1 MYPSYKH
8 KTNQPHGVR
17 SERCATQ
24 RPRGTPR
31 YMSLNRQPSAKSTNC
46 AHGAVDRRG
55 EGRVDSSA
63 AAAGLDGLVSARVAS
78 CDRSADHASFT
89 RSAQPASLT
98 GAGVF
103 TLRARMVGFMMKT
116 IWHWMRLLAYSWR
129 AVGPRRIARQ
139 LFAYSTDAEA
149 RSSDSGF
156 DSTFGTDTTRELT
169 PGEAALPMARRSGA
183 TMYLPS
189 MDCDVSAMLDA
200 LAWPASLV
208 RDATFVD
215 IGSGKGR
222 AVFLAAMRPFREVIG
237 VELSPVLHAVAGEN
251 LTRMRETGAL
261 AAPVRLHHADA
272 TVFAVPGGP
281 LVVYL
286 YHPFRE
292 PIAAKVIDRI
302 VASIAAEP
310 RPVAIL
316 YGHPTLQRSLDED
329 VFARGGVLRRA
340 HVGARETRR
349 FRIGWSI
356 WTNQAWLSEVSAPAW
371 NAHVRAAGALSW

>member
-1 MYPSYKH
+1 
-8 KTNQPHGVR
+8 
-17 SERCATQ
+17 
-24 RPRGTPR
+24 
-31 YMSLNRQPSAKSTNC
+31 
-46 AHGAVDRRG
+46 
-55 EGRVDSSA
+55 
-63 AAAGLDGLVSARVAS
+63 
-78 CDRSADHASFT
+78 
-89 RSAQPASLT
+89 
-98 GAGVF
+98 
-103 TLRARMVGFMMKT
+103 MVGFMMKT

-156 DSTFGTDTTRELT
+156 DARFGTDTTRELT
-169 PGEAALPMARRSGA
+169 PGEAALPVERQRAA

-189 MDCDVSAMLDA
+189 MDCDVEAMLDA
-200 LAWPASLV
+200 LGWPDALV

-222 AVFLAAMRPFREVIG
+222 AVFLAAMRPFRQVIG
-237 VELSPVLHAVAGEN
+237 LELSPVLHAVAEQN
-251 LTRMRETGAL
+251 LTRMLGAGVME
-261 AAPVRLHHADA
+261 APVRLEHGDA
-272 TVFAVPGGP
+272 TAFAVPGGP

-302 VASIAAEP
+302 VASIAAAP

-329 VFARGGVLRRA
+329 VFARGGVLHRA
-340 HVGARETRR
+340 HVGARKTRR

-356 WTNQAWLSEVSAPAW
+356 WTNQTWLAEVPEPRWTHA
-371 NAHVRAAGALSW
+371 RAAIAV